1 MKTHLCGVALRISA
15 LILAL
20 DLGAY
25 AQAPPL
31 ITQPIDESNPVTLAG
46 NLRPEANAANDR
58 GPVPDSMRIEHMLLQ
73 LQRSPQQEQAVE
85 KLVDQL
91 HNPQSPSY
99 HQWLTAAEFGQRFG
113 LAQADPH
120 KMGGWLQSHGFE
132 VSVYPNGML
141 LNFSGTAAQV
151 RAAFHTEL
159 HNLLVAGT
167 PHIANMSNPQIPAA
181 LAPAVAGIVSLHNFW
196 PKPMYKPRADY
207 TTASGSYLVGPG
219 DLAVIYNMDPLFKN
233 GVTGAGQTV
242 VVVED
247 TDIYSSS
254 DWTNFRST
262 FGLSRFHAGSL
273 VTANPPSRANNC
285 NDPGVNGD
293 DFEASVDMEY
303 ASAAAPGAT
312 IEVAS
317 CADTTTTFGG
327 LIAIEN
333 ILNASSTPPSIV
345 SVSYGECEALNGA
358 SANAAFN
365 STFQQAV
372 TEN

>member
-113 LAQADPH
+113 LAQADLD
-120 KMGGWLQSHGFE
+120 KIGGWLQSHGFE

-141 LNFSGTAAQV
+141 L
-151 RAAFHTEL
+151 
-159 HNLLVAGT
+159 
-167 PHIANMSNPQIPAA
+167 
-181 LAPAVAGIVSLHNFW
+181 
-196 PKPMYKPRADY
+196 DY
-207 TTASGSYLVGPG
+207 
-219 DLAVIYNMDPLFKN
+219 
-233 GVTGAGQTV
+233 
-242 VVVED
+242 
-247 TDIYSSS
+247 
-254 DWTNFRST
+254 
-262 FGLSRFHAGSL
+262 
-273 VTANPPSRANNC
+273 
-285 NDPGVNGD
+285 
-293 DFEASVDMEY
+293 
-303 ASAAAPGAT
+303 
-312 IEVAS
+312 
-317 CADTTTTFGG
+317 
-327 LIAIEN
+327 
-333 ILNASSTPPSIV
+333 
-345 SVSYGECEALNGA
+345 
-358 SANAAFN
+358 
-365 STFQQAV
+365 
-372 TEN
+372 